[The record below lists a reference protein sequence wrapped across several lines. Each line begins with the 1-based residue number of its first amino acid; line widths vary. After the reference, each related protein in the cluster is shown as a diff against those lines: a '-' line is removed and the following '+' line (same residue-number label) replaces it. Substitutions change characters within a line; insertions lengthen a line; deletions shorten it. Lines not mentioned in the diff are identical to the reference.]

1 MPKLYKTVIVPTEA
15 SKEITKPGLISTVAE
30 PKKILAC
37 IPDDSLTTS
46 YFVAYRE
53 LEKVCEYYIDNL
65 VGEESKEIEIDLD
78 LVVGQTFYVGY
89 RNPAAVSGDKMV
101 VIIYEKTA

>member
-15 SKEITKPGLISTVAE
+15 SKEITVTGLISTVAE
-30 PKKILAC
+30 PKKIIAC

-53 LEKVCEYYIDNL
+53 QEKVCDYYIDNL
-65 VGEESKEIEIDLD
+65 AGEESKEIEIDLV
-78 LVVGQTFYVGY
+78 LTVGQTFYVGY
-89 RNPAAVSGDKMV
+89 LNPAAVSGPKMV
-101 VIIYEKTA
+101 VIIYEKA